1 MKCQFVLTF
10 ALAYAVSS
18 YDFWEDDAG
27 VSLLQLSSLKSGGH
41 GGKSDVIGTAI
52 RINGTTSAGVPTRC
66 QAVGDVHV
74 DSWINGQ
81 THLTRKNPMGPG
93 LYPLIT
99 RKDGSE
105 AVQFYQFACA
115 HWGSFQ
121 ACAFMN
127 SLAFKFNDVIVRI
140 HPDMDE
146 PSKVIVCLNDEP
158 VWSPDKPD
166 NSPKDRDGYCKW
178 LEHRIG
184 VIPGT
189 EGPDQVVLSGGGN
202 RPTLTKAST
211 GFTASIWGGTHRG
224 YTAADGA
231 GRSSYEMA
239 VEIEM
244 TDAIEGGMDVC
255 FSDPALWLH
264 DGSAGSQDVKHNDI
278 TFEDYESWKARDDPA
293 TPFVESPMFTVTDLE
308 MFCNKGNW
316 VNGKTCHDANLPVEE
331 PEPTPEEAC
340 EGNNCPFDMA
350 QAMCSSLRSHQND
363 YDECLFDYCTTC
375 DESAVE
381 VWESSEGILHPQP
394 TCASGMDDCNAADI
408 CAKSLTMNTLTL
420 AQNNLG
426 GVGPGSGAE
435 ELRYSKAAN
444 VNGQSVDLIVTARSA
459 YSASKPSATGVA
471 GAFGSI
477 NVKCN
482 TEVTL
487 LFKVVDSETGDAVT
501 LDNVALTWYDIDE
514 GKKGKGRSTVTACG
528 DGLLT
533 SSSSELAIANHGS
546 CWSATSSVAGT
557 KADNPSDPFTLT
569 RAQRQRVATFPFS
582 GVSQFVSTLN
592 VEKGFGGRNFQ
603 FAIEPGVACT
613 GRE

>member
-1 MKCQFVLTF
+1 
-10 ALAYAVSS
+10 
-18 YDFWEDDAG
+18 
-27 VSLLQLSSLKSGGH
+27 VSLLQLSSLKHAAGH
-41 GGKSDVIGTAI
+41 AGNSDILGTTI
-52 RINGTTSAGVPTRC
+52 RANGTSSDGEKVRC
-66 QAVGDVHV
+66 QAAGDVHV
-74 DSWINGQ
+74 DAWINGQ
-81 THLTRKNPMGPG
+81 MHLERKNPMGPG

-115 HWGSFQ
+115 HWGAMQ

-146 PSKVIVCLNDEP
+146 PSKVIVCLNDEE
-158 VWSPDKPD
+158 VWSPDKYD
-166 NSPKDRDGYCKW
+166 ASPKDRDGYCKW
-178 LEHRIG
+178 LEYRVG

-189 EGPDQVVLSGGGN
+189 EGADQVVLSGGGN
-202 RPTLTKAST
+202 RPILTKEST
-211 GFTASIWGGTHRG
+211 GFTATIWGQTHRG
-224 YTAADGA
+224 YTGADGT
-231 GRSSYEMA
+231 GRNSFEMA
-239 VEIEM
+239 VEIQM
-244 TDAIEGGMDVC
+244 TDAIQGGMDVC
-255 FSDPALWLH
+255 FSDPVKWVH
-264 DGSAGSQDVKHNDI
+264 DGDLNAGKWDDIRHNDI
-278 TFEDYESWKARDDPA
+278 NYEDYESWKSKDDPA

-340 EGNNCPFDMA
+340 EGNKCPFEMA
-350 QAMCSSLRSHQND
+350 QAMCSSLKSHQGD

-375 DESAVE
+375 DETAVAA
-381 VWESSEGILHPQP
+381 WETSENILHPQP
-394 TCASGMDDCNAADI
+394 ACAPGMDECNAEDI
-408 CAKSLTMNTLTL
+408 CTKSVTMNTLTL

-426 GVGPGSGAE
+426 GAGPDTGTE
-435 ELRYSKAAN
+435 ELRYSNAAN
-444 VNGQSVDLIVTARSA
+444 VNGQSVDLVVTARGG
-459 YSASKPSATGVA
+459 YSAGKPSATGVN

-487 LFKVVDSETGDAVT
+487 LFKAVDSETGDAVT

-514 GKKGKGRSTVTACG
+514 GKKGKGRSTVTGCG
-528 DGLLT
+528 DGLLI
-533 SSSSELAIANHGS
+533 SSSTELTVTQLGS

-569 RAQRQRVATFPFS
+569 KAQRQRVATFPFS
-582 GVSQFVSTLN
+582 GASQFVSTLN
-592 VEKGFGGRNFQ
+592 VEKGYGSRNFQ
-603 FAIEPGVACT
+603 FAVEPGVACT
-613 GRE
+613 GSE